1 MIFRALLIQTASVE
15 KRIVM
20 NLTQYL
26 EKIASEFKTGRAT
39 EHSYRPYLKD
49 LVESLLPGVT
59 AINEPK
65 RIAAGAP
72 DYVLT
77 RNNIPVGFIEAKDLG
92 DALDKTAKSNLFFHL
107 YC

>member
-1 MIFRALLIQTASVE
+1 
-15 KRIVM
+15 M